1 MQNDTKGKK
10 LLGAALSALVM
21 GGLILLITVCMLIDY
36 FSIGG
41 SAGET
46 VVILISAGLFL
57 AIVVGIAVAFLQ
69 RRKEIQRGEE
79 DEARKY

>member
-1 MQNDTKGKK
+1 MQNDIKGKK

-21 GGLILLITVCMLIDY
+21 GGLILLITVCMLVDY
-36 FSIGG
+36 FGNGG
-41 SAGET
+41 SGAET

-57 AIVVGIAVAFLQ
+57 AIVIGIAVAFLQ

-79 DEARKY
+79 EEARKY